1 MVKNKSQPISS
12 NEKCLVCGDAASRLS
27 RGLCIKHYEQY
38 RRKKDSL
45 NDELAV
51 QFEADSIA
59 AGLLLPSR
67 QGKKAGS
74 VNPYEAVVANLQK
87 KPSTD
92 DEDEVLLRQTLA
104 QIQKKLA
111 EIESKKA
118 TETTGRKKT
127 SKG

>member
-1 MVKNKSQPISS
+1 MNRKQHEPVPAI
-12 NEKCLVCGDAASRLS
+12 EKCLVCGETKGRFN
-27 RGLCIKHYEQY
+27 RGLCETHYGQY

-45 NDELAV
+45 NGELAV